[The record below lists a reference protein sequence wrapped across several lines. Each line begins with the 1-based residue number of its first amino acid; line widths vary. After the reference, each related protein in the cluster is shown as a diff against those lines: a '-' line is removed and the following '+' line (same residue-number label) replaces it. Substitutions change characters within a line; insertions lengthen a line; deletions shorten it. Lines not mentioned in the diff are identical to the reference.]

1 METERRRQEET
12 RNKKLY
18 LERLQKARHEEEMR
32 RTVELKLQYEEEEAR
47 KEEEYRRL
55 QEMDESERLEYLRRR
70 QEEEE
75 ERRKAAKERRR
86 AEEEA
91 AMWDEEFNRQR
102 AALEQNLQFHRGLF
116 VETEGLKQ
124 KQNIS
129 RPWVFSYFSRLSLA
143 DCKMSEE

>member
-1 METERRRQEET
+1 
-12 RNKKLY
+12 
-18 LERLQKARHEEEMR
+18 MR
-32 RTVELKLQYEEEEAR
+32 RAAELKHQHEEEEAR

-75 ERRKAAKERRR
+75 ERRKAAEKRRR
-86 AEEEA
+86 AEDEA

-102 AALEQNLQFHRGLF
+102 AALEQNLQFHRGLV

-143 DCKMSEE
+143 SEE